1 MHAKLLAR
9 LGTLVT
15 GGGLLLWSATAMAG
29 WSDFNM
35 PWGATDYA
43 HRVYDLHMMAFWVC
57 VAIGI
62 VVFGVMFYSIFHHR
76 KSRGAVPAKFHESTT
91 VELIWT
97 IIPALILIGMAIP
110 ATKTLVA
117 MTDTANT
124 KLTVKVTG
132 YQWKWHYAYPQDK
145 IAFFSMLSTPT
156 DEIYNLKKKDPHYL
170 LEVDHPL
177 VLPIKTKILFQITG
191 ADVIHS
197 WWVPALGWKR
207 DAIPGYVNEMW
218 TNIDKPGTYRG
229 QCAELCGRGHAF
241 MPIVVKAVTQDQFK
255 QWVAKMQNG
264 QGNQSNQSKTA
275 ASTIPAAG
283 KAKAQGVAGATTK
296 PRPSANLAAASA
308 STITLRSGQ
317 TVARSDSAS
326 ALH

>member
-9 LGTLVT
+9 LRTLVT
-15 GGGLLLWSATAMAG
+15 GAGLLLWSAAAMAG
-29 WSDFNM
+29 WSDLNM
-35 PWGATDYA
+35 PRGASPYS

-62 VVFGVMFYSIFHHR
+62 GVFGVMFYSMYHHR

-91 VELIWT
+91 IELIWT
-97 IIPALILIGMAIP
+97 IVPVLILVGMAIP

-117 MTDTANT
+117 MTDTANS

-132 YQWKWHYAYPQDK
+132 YQWKWHYAYPQDN
-145 IAFFSMLSTPT
+145 IAFFSTLSTPT
-156 DEIYNLKKKDPHYL
+156 SEIYNLKKKDPHYL

-177 VLPIKTKILFQITG
+177 VIPVKTKILFQITG

-218 TNIDKPGTYRG
+218 TYIDKPGTYRG

-241 MPIVVKAVTQDQFK
+241 MPIVIKAVTQDKFK
-255 QWVAKMQNG
+255 QWVAKMQGG
-264 QGNQSNQSKTA
+264 QGNQAKT
-275 ASTIPAAG
+275 T
-283 KAKAQGVAGATTK
+283 
-296 PRPSANLAAASA
+296 
-308 STITLRSGQ
+308 
-317 TVARSDSAS
+317 AS
-326 ALH
+326 ALPAT